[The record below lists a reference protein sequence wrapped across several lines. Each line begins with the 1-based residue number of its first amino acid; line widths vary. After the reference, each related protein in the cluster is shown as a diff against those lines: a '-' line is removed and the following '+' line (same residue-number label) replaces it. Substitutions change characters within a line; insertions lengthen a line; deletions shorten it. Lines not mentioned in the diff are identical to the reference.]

1 MMDQEDNGMI
11 QMNSEQ
17 ARKNE
22 EIAAR
27 TSLLGVYPPMGQS
40 DSNNNMSALGTLF
53 GNAAT
58 FDELNSNRMGSILP
72 PIDGHKMGS
81 NKGGGQG
88 NSMQLHMMMKM
99 QMKMM
104 QQM

>member
-1 MMDQEDNGMI
+1 MGH
-11 QMNSEQ
+11 SE
-17 ARKNE
+17 
-22 EIAAR
+22 I
-27 TSLLGVYPPMGQS
+27 
-40 DSNNNMSALGTLF
+40 NNMSALGTLF

-72 PIDGHKMGS
+72 PIDGHKLGS

-104 QQM
+104 QQMQQMQMMMMHSVYQE